1 MKARNN
7 LHAAF
12 TAVCVCISLVGYY
25 RYGSVPLLE
34 LTLGLASSRA
44 ASSHHPEPRQL
55 LGSPARPANASQSLC
70 NCSSLAPSDANDTSE
85 AAAEPGFIGAHHA
98 VENVISLQH
107 LKKKISFS
115 KHKGLS
121 YLDHT
126 GLNRFYLCSPKAGPI
141 ASEVSSSKQCRE
153 RTFLD
158 RKSPIV
164 GLVSAP
170 GSGNTWLRHLLEQA
184 TGIFT
189 GSVYCDSSLKA
200 IFPGEYIGM
209 FKTSSEDYILVCKL
223 WHIIII
229 IRI

>member
-1 MKARNN
+1 MKATNY

-44 ASSHHPEPRQL
+44 ASSHHP
-55 LGSPARPANASQSLC
+55 GSLC
-70 NCSSLAPSDANDTSE
+70 NCSSLASE
-85 AAAEPGFIGAHHA
+85 AAAEPGFIGSHHA
-98 VENVISLQH
+98 VENVIPLQH

-164 GLVSAP
+164 GLVSTP

-189 GSVYCDSSLKA
+189 GSVYCDNSLKA
-200 IFPGEYIGM
+200 VFPGEYVGM
-209 FKTSSEDYILVCKL
+209 FKTSSEDYGILL
-223 WHIIII
+223 
-229 IRI
+229 